1 MQPNR
6 LRNLLPSW
14 SFMWSSPPSSSA
26 SCTPSCSASWP
37 SSWWSCRS
45 TVTPSTLWSASA
57 SLCPAFLCTSCAATR
72 RRPRGRCG
80 YGTSLVRKLRE
91 TAWKW
96 AKSASAGFSR
106 LRLLHFFQ
114 PNPAGWSRRCASPS
128 WLKWT
133 SKRSR
138 RLALTPFMR
147 PTTNIFLSTD
157 AVSCFCRGT
166 GNPQSHQAEHFEAL
180 PKNTSFTTT
189 VKWLFKKN
197 KFHTF
202 RTFLIQCQRG

>member
-1 MQPNR
+1 MQPN
-6 LRNLLPSW
+6 LFPNLLPSW
-14 SFMWSSPPSSSA
+14 SFMCLSPPSSSA

-57 SLCPAFLCTSCAATR
+57 SLCPAFPCTSCAATH

-80 YGTSLVRKLRE
+80 YATSLVRKLQE

-106 LRLLHFFQ
+106 LCLLFFQ
-114 PNPAGWSRRCASPS
+114 PNAVGWSRRCASLS

-133 SKRSR
+133 SKTSR
-138 RLALTPFMR
+138 QPALTPFVR

-157 AVSCFCRGT
+157 AVSRFCRGI
-166 GNPQSHQAEHFEAL
+166 GNPQNHQAEHFEAL
-180 PKNTSFTTT
+180 PKNTSFITT
-189 VKWLFKKN
+189 VLWLFFK

>member
-6 LRNLLPSW
+6 LPNLLPSW
-14 SFMWSSPPSSSA
+14 SFMCSSPPSSWA

-57 SLCPAFLCTSCAATR
+57 LLSLAFRCTSCAATR
-72 RRPRGRCG
+72 RRPRGHCG
-80 YGTSLVRKLRE
+80 YGTLLVRKLQE

-96 AKSASAGFSR
+96 AKSASAGFSQ
-106 LRLLHFFQ
+106 LRLLLFFQ

-133 SKRSR
+133 SKTSR
-138 RLALTPFMR
+138 RPALTPFVR

-157 AVSCFCRGT
+157 AVSRFCRGT
-166 GNPQSHQAEHFEAL
+166 GTPAEPSSWTFWST
-180 PKNTSFTTT
+180 PKEH
-189 VKWLFKKN
+189 LFYYYCNMTFFK